1 MQKFSNVNEL
11 VDKLKPENPVYCIRP
26 ESIKKA
32 VDFFKSNFP
41 GKVLYAVKTNPNKVV
56 LKHIIKNGVDCFDVA
71 SLNEIKLIRKIS
83 AKVRLYFMHTVKSRE
98 DIEKA
103 YFNYNIKDF
112 ALDTK
117 EELQKILEVTNNA
130 KDLNFFVR
138 VAISN
143 EHAEIDLSRKF
154 GASPSEALGL
164 MRLSKHHGKNVG
176 ISFHVGS
183 QCMHKISFSNGI
195 KEIGN
200 IIKKTK
206 IVPDVINIGGGFP
219 SIYPDLKPEPIENY
233 MIEIKKSL
241 KNLNLD
247 KLPEII
253 CEPGR
258 AIVAESG
265 STIVKVILRKKNK
278 LFINDG
284 TYGSLFDAGVPN
296 FVLPS
301 RMISA
306 GRSQS
311 KKITA
316 FDFYGPTCDSLDYMK
331 GPFILPNNIKE
342 GDYIELGQLGAYSL
356 TFRTKFNGFFSD
368 QIVELNDKPIMSLYD
383 QSSKVNYLVA

>member
-11 VDKLKPENPVYCIRP
+11 VNKLKPENPVYCIRP

-154 GASPSEALGL
+154 GA
-164 MRLSKHHGKNVG
+164 
-176 ISFHVGS
+176 
-183 QCMHKISFSNGI
+183 
-195 KEIGN
+195 
-200 IIKKTK
+200 
-206 IVPDVINIGGGFP
+206 
-219 SIYPDLKPEPIENY
+219 
-233 MIEIKKSL
+233 
-241 KNLNLD
+241 
-247 KLPEII
+247 
-253 CEPGR
+253 
-258 AIVAESG
+258 
-265 STIVKVILRKKNK
+265 
-278 LFINDG
+278 
-284 TYGSLFDAGVPN
+284 
-296 FVLPS
+296 
-301 RMISA
+301 
-306 GRSQS
+306 
-311 KKITA
+311 
-316 FDFYGPTCDSLDYMK
+316 
-331 GPFILPNNIKE
+331 
-342 GDYIELGQLGAYSL
+342 
-356 TFRTKFNGFFSD
+356 
-368 QIVELNDKPIMSLYD
+368 
-383 QSSKVNYLVA
+383 